1 MRTPFVA
8 IAYFVYLPVVIL
20 LTWYVARTLFKNGKI
35 FMLDIFQGRL
45 EIATS
50 TTKLFELGF
59 YLLNVGFALVIMK
72 ISREIFNQQELLEVL
87 SKKLGGYSIYLGCM
101 LFFNVILFFK
111 GKGARKKRPHFCV
124 RPVESNSAERTS
136 WRRYLTRTLSSSYT
150 HSSLFSARS

>member
-8 IAYFVYLPVVIL
+8 IAYFVYLPVVIF

-72 ISREIFNQQELLEVL
+72 ISYVIVSQQELLEVL

-101 LFFNVILFFK
+101 LFLNVMLFFK
-111 GKGARKKRPHFCV
+111 GKGARKKR
-124 RPVESNSAERTS
+124 EQAQIKAE
-136 WRRYLTRTLSSSYT
+136 WMKAQLQQKK
-150 HSSLFSARS
+150 A